1 MTMTDSIDKLAAQ
14 YFQLVELQHLALPP
28 GPVLIQPAV
37 QAALYERMFNENA
50 VFPIPPDSYRSRV
63 LKQILSRIEESITN
77 PEEDEINDDLMESWS
92 TLVSQPKPSAL
103 QQAQQLSL
111 VKYTAPTCNTG
122 TSPERTVTTSES
134 RGLILS
140 AGTTGNRTWEAAL
153 HLGSFLASETGEALV
168 RGKRVIELGAG
179 TGFLSLVCA
188 CHLGV
193 RSVVATD
200 RGPALIDNIRDC
212 VRHNLQGRESIPI
225 YPAVWEWGTPLERKG
240 DLAGLGS
247 DEGEDGTGLRFDV
260 ALGADLIYDTDL
272 VPLLISTVRDLFENY
287 HIKEF
292 IIAATLRNE
301 DTFRTF
307 LNACETNSF
316 AVETLPFES
325 TPSEDQTGFFHSTSI
340 PIRTYRISRTN

>member
-1 MTMTDSIDKLAAQ
+1 MADPIHKLAAQ
-14 YFQLVELQHLALPP
+14 YFQLVELQNLALPP

-63 LKQILSRIEESITN
+63 LKQILSRIEESITD
-77 PEEDEINDDLMESWS
+77 PEEDEINDDLMECWS

-111 VKYTAPTCNTG
+111 VKYTAPTSSSG
-122 TSPERTVTTSES
+122 PSSERTVTTSES

-153 HLGSFLASETGEALV
+153 HLGSFLASEAGEALV

-188 CHLGV
+188 RHLGV
-193 RSVVATD
+193 QSVVVTD
-200 RGPALIDNIRDC
+200 REPALIDNIRDC
-212 VRHNLQGRESIPI
+212 VRHNLPEGRDSIPI
-225 YPAVWEWGTPLERKG
+225 YPAVWEWGTPLEKSG
-240 DLAGLGS
+240 DLAGLAS
-247 DEGEDGTGLRFDV
+247 DGNEDEAGLKFDV

-287 HIKEF
+287 HIKQF
-292 IIAATLRNE
+292 VIAATLRNE

-316 AVETLPFES
+316 NVETLPFES

-340 PIRTYRISRTN
+340 PIRTYRISQMK

>member
-1 MTMTDSIDKLAAQ
+1 
-14 YFQLVELQHLALPP
+14 
-28 GPVLIQPAV
+28 
-37 QAALYERMFNENA
+37 
-50 VFPIPPDSYRSRV
+50 
-63 LKQILSRIEESITN
+63 
-77 PEEDEINDDLMESWS
+77 MESWS

-200 RGPALIDNIRDC
+200 REPALIDNIRDC

-260 ALGADLIYDTDL
+260 ALGADLVGVL
-272 VPLLISTVRDLFENY
+272 MGCLLGFHAYMSRSMIPTLFLY
-287 HIKEF
+287 S
-292 IIAATLRNE
+292 
-301 DTFRTF
+301 F
-307 LNACETNSF
+307 LLCGIF
-316 AVETLPFES
+316 
-325 TPSEDQTGFFHSTSI
+325 
-340 PIRTYRISRTN
+340 SRTTTLKNSSLLRPCAMRILSARS